1 MSKKHFIA
9 GTIALCLGMS
19 ATAAFAQ
26 LADPLKRCSE
36 FDGIVETI
44 PPEKIDWEKRVKFGS
59 NGNVTVYADKNG
71 VPTQIYV
78 VGEAPVSTTLIATEA
93 EEEARE
99 EAEFSAKAAFALWM
113 SENISVKNVRDK
125 KTMVVRKNGK
135 EESETVTIKKRHAE
149 QMASAAWRG
158 MSVYWHKR
166 SNGRY
171 TVVWRWSVTEQRLAK
186 MVQMLTRD
194 ADPSS
199 LKRKADMDV
208 EDIEGTFR

>member
-1 MSKKHFIA
+1 MTKKHFIA

-26 LADPLKRCSE
+26 SADPLKRSSE

-44 PPEKIDWEKRVKFGS
+44 PPKKIDWEKRVEFGS
-59 NGNVTVYADKNG
+59 KGNVTVYADKDG
-71 VPTQIYV
+71 IPTEVYV
-78 VGEAPVSTTLIATEA
+78 VGVAPVSTTLIATEA

-113 SENISVKNVRDK
+113 SESFSVKTVRDK
-125 KTMVVRKNGK
+125 KTLVVRKNGK
-135 EESETVTIKKRHAE
+135 EESESVSISKRHAE

-171 TVVWRWSVTEQRLAK
+171 TVVWRWSLTEQRLAK

-194 ADPSS
+194 GDPASV
-199 LKRKADMDV
+199 KREPDMVVKDT
-208 EDIEGTFR
+208 EGFR

>member
-26 LADPLKRCSE
+26 LADPQKRSSE

-44 PPEKIDWEKRVKFGS
+44 PPKKIDWEKRVEFGS
-59 NGNVTVYADKNG
+59 KGNVTVYADKDG
-71 VPTQIYV
+71 IPTEVYV
-78 VGEAPVSTTLIATEA
+78 VGVAPVSTTLIATEA

-113 SENISVKNVRDK
+113 SESFSVKTVRDK
-125 KTMVVRKNGK
+125 KTLVVRKNGK
-135 EESETVTIKKRHAE
+135 EESESVSISKRHAE

-171 TVVWRWSVTEQRLAK
+171 TVVWRWSLTEQRLAK

-194 ADPSS
+194 GNPASV
-199 LKRKADMDV
+199 KREPDMVVKDT
-208 EDIEGTFR
+208 EGFR

>member
-26 LADPLKRCSE
+26 SSDPLKRSSE
-36 FDGIVETI
+36 FDGIMETI
-44 PPEKIDWEKRVKFGS
+44 PPKKIDWKKRVEFGS
-59 NGNVTVYADKNG
+59 KGNVTVYADKDG
-71 VPTQIYV
+71 IPTEVYV
-78 VGEAPVSTTLIATEA
+78 VGVAPVSTTLIATEA

-113 SENISVKNVRDK
+113 SESFSVKTVRDK
-125 KTMVVRKNGK
+125 KTLVVRKNGK
-135 EESETVTIKKRHAE
+135 EESESVSISKRHAE

-171 TVVWRWSVTEQRLAK
+171 TVVWRWSLTEQRLAK

-194 ADPSS
+194 GDPASV
-199 LKRKADMDV
+199 KREPDMVVKDT
-208 EDIEGTFR
+208 EGFR

>member
-1 MSKKHFIA
+1 MSKKLFIA

-26 LADPLKRCSE
+26 LADPQKRSSE

-44 PPEKIDWEKRVKFGS
+44 PPKKIDWEKRVEFGS
-59 NGNVTVYADKNG
+59 KGNVTVYADKDG
-71 VPTQIYV
+71 IPTEVYV
-78 VGEAPVSTTLIATEA
+78 VGVAPVSTTLIATEA

-113 SENISVKNVRDK
+113 SESFSVKTVRDK
-125 KTMVVRKNGK
+125 KTLVVRKNGK
-135 EESETVTIKKRHAE
+135 EESESVSISKRHAE

-171 TVVWRWSVTEQRLAK
+171 TVVWRWSLTEQRLAK

-194 ADPSS
+194 GNPASV
-199 LKRKADMDV
+199 KREPDMVVKDT
-208 EDIEGTFR
+208 EGFR

>member
-19 ATAAFAQ
+19 ATSGFSEFAY
-26 LADPLKRCSE
+26 PHKRISL

-44 PPEKIDWEKRVKFGS
+44 PPKKIDWEKRVEFGS
-59 NGNVTVYADKNG
+59 KGNVTVYADKDG
-71 VPTQIYV
+71 IPTEVYV
-78 VGEAPVSTTLIATEA
+78 VGVAPVSTTLIATEA

-113 SENISVKNVRDK
+113 SESFSVKTVRDK
-125 KTMVVRKNGK
+125 KTLVVRKNGK
-135 EESETVTIKKRHAE
+135 EESESVSISKRHAE

-171 TVVWRWSVTEQRLAK
+171 TVVWRWSLTEQRLAK

-194 ADPSS
+194 GNPASV
-199 LKRKADMDV
+199 KREPDMVVKDT
-208 EDIEGTFR
+208 EGFR

>member
-26 LADPLKRCSE
+26 SADPLKRSSE

-44 PPEKIDWEKRVKFGS
+44 PPKKIDWEKRVEFGS
-59 NGNVTVYADKNG
+59 KGNVTVYADKDG
-71 VPTQIYV
+71 IPTEVYV
-78 VGEAPVSTTLIATEA
+78 VGVAPVSTTLIATEA

-113 SENISVKNVRDK
+113 SESFSVKTVRDK
-125 KTMVVRKNGK
+125 KTLVVRKNGK
-135 EESETVTIKKRHAE
+135 EESESVSISKRHAE

-171 TVVWRWSVTEQRLAK
+171 TVVWRWSLTEQRLAK

-194 ADPSS
+194 GDPASV
-199 LKRKADMDV
+199 KREPDMVVKDT
-208 EDIEGTFR
+208 EGFR

>member
-26 LADPLKRCSE
+26 SADPLKRSSE

-44 PPEKIDWEKRVKFGS
+44 PPKKIDWEKRVEFGS
-59 NGNVTVYADKNG
+59 KGNVTVYADKDG
-71 VPTQIYV
+71 IPTEVYV
-78 VGEAPVSTTLIATEA
+78 VGVAPVSTTLIATEA

-113 SENISVKNVRDK
+113 SENFSVKTVRDK
-125 KTMVVRKNGK
+125 KTLVVRKNGK
-135 EESETVTIKKRHAE
+135 EESESVSISKRHAE

-171 TVVWRWSVTEQRLAK
+171 TVVWRWSLTEQRLAK

-194 ADPSS
+194 GDPASV
-199 LKRKADMDV
+199 KREPDMVVKDT
-208 EDIEGTFR
+208 EGFR

>member
-26 LADPLKRCSE
+26 SSDPLKRSSE

-44 PPEKIDWEKRVKFGS
+44 PPKKINWEKRVEFGS
-59 NGNVTVYADKNG
+59 KGNVTVYADKDG
-71 VPTQIYV
+71 IPTEVYV
-78 VGEAPVSTTLIATEA
+78 VGVAPVSTTLIATEA

-113 SENISVKNVRDK
+113 SESFSVKTVRDK
-125 KTMVVRKNGK
+125 KTLVVRKNGK
-135 EESETVTIKKRHAE
+135 EESESVSISKRHAE

-171 TVVWRWSVTEQRLAK
+171 TVVWRWSLTEQRLAK

-194 ADPSS
+194 GDPASV
-199 LKRKADMDV
+199 KREPDMVVKDT
-208 EDIEGTFR
+208 EGFR

>member
-26 LADPLKRCSE
+26 SSDPLKRSSE

-44 PPEKIDWEKRVKFGS
+44 PPKKINWEKRVEFGS
-59 NGNVTVYADKNG
+59 KGNVTVYADKDG
-71 VPTQIYV
+71 IPTEVYV
-78 VGEAPVSTTLIATEA
+78 VGVAPVSTTLIATEA

-113 SENISVKNVRDK
+113 SERFSVKTVRDK
-125 KTMVVRKNGK
+125 KTLVVRKNGK
-135 EESETVTIKKRHAE
+135 EESESVSISKRHAE

-171 TVVWRWSVTEQRLAK
+171 TVVWRWSLTEQRLAK

-194 ADPSS
+194 GDPASV
-199 LKRKADMDV
+199 KREPDMVVKDT
-208 EDIEGTFR
+208 EGFR

>member
-26 LADPLKRCSE
+26 SADPQKRSSE

-44 PPEKIDWEKRVKFGS
+44 PPKKIDWEKRVEFGS
-59 NGNVTVYADKNG
+59 KGNVTVYADKDG
-71 VPTQIYV
+71 IPTEVYV
-78 VGEAPVSTTLIATEA
+78 VGVARVSTTLIATEA

-99 EAEFSAKAAFALWM
+99 EAEFSAKAAFALWI
-113 SENISVKNVRDK
+113 SENFSVKNDRDK
-125 KTMVVRKNGK
+125 KTLVVRKNGK
-135 EESETVTIKKRHAE
+135 EESESVSISKRHAE
-149 QMASAAWRG
+149 QMASAVWRG
-158 MSVYWHKR
+158 MSIYWHKR

-208 EDIEGTFR
+208 KDIEGRFR

>member
-19 ATAAFAQ
+19 ATATFAQ
-26 LADPLKRCSE
+26 SAEPQKRGSE

-44 PPEKIDWEKRVKFGS
+44 PPKKIDWEKRVEFGS
-59 NGNVTVYADKNG
+59 KGNVTVYADKDG
-71 VPTQIYV
+71 IPTEVYV
-78 VGEAPVSTTLIATEA
+78 VGVAPVSTTLIATEA

-113 SENISVKNVRDK
+113 AESFSVKNVRDK
-125 KTMVVRKNGK
+125 KTLVVRKNGK
-135 EESETVTIKKRHAE
+135 EESESISISKRHAE
-149 QMASAAWRG
+149 QMASAVWRG

-194 ADPSS
+194 ADPAS
-199 LKRKADMDV
+199 LRRKPDMNV
-208 EDIEGTFR
+208 KDIEGTFR

>member
-26 LADPLKRCSE
+26 SADPQKRSSE

-44 PPEKIDWEKRVKFGS
+44 PPKKIDWEKRVEFGS
-59 NGNVTVYADKNG
+59 KGNVTVYADKDG
-71 VPTQIYV
+71 VPTEVYV
-78 VGEAPVSTTLIATEA
+78 VGVAPVSTTLIATEA

-113 SENISVKNVRDK
+113 SESFSVKTVRDK
-125 KTMVVRKNGK
+125 KTLVVRKNGK
-135 EESETVTIKKRHAE
+135 EESESVSISKRHAE

-208 EDIEGTFR
+208 KDIEGRFR

>member
-19 ATAAFAQ
+19 TTAAFAQ
-26 LADPLKRCSE
+26 SADPLKRSSE

-44 PPEKIDWEKRVKFGS
+44 PPKKIDWEKRVEFGS
-59 NGNVTVYADKNG
+59 KGNVTVYADKDG
-71 VPTQIYV
+71 IPTEVYV
-78 VGEAPVSTTLIATEA
+78 VGVAPVSTTLIATEA

-113 SENISVKNVRDK
+113 SESFSVKTVRDK
-125 KTMVVRKNGK
+125 KTLVVRKNGK
-135 EESETVTIKKRHAE
+135 EESESVSISKRHAE

-171 TVVWRWSVTEQRLAK
+171 TVVWRWSLTEQRLAK

-194 ADPSS
+194 GDPASV
-199 LKRKADMDV
+199 KREPDMVVKDT
-208 EDIEGTFR
+208 EGFR

>member
-26 LADPLKRCSE
+26 SADPLKRCSE

-78 VGEAPVSTTLIATEA
+78 VGEAPVSTTLIAVQA
-93 EEEARE
+93 ERLARK
-99 EAEFSAKAAFALWM
+99 EAEFAAKRAFAIWIEEHLTFK
-113 SENISVKNVRDK
+113 SEMEQ
-125 KTMVVRKNGK
+125 KTIVVRSPGERS
-135 EESETVTIKKRHAE
+135 EETTITKDYAV
-149 QMASAAWRG
+149 QMASATWRG

-166 SNGRY
+166 SKGRY
-171 TVVWRWSVTEQRLAK
+171 IVVWRWSATEQRLAK

-194 ADPSS
+194 ADPAS

-208 EDIEGTFR
+208 KDIEGTFR

>member
-26 LADPLKRCSE
+26 SSDPLKRSSE

-44 PPEKIDWEKRVKFGS
+44 PPKKIDWEKRVEFGS
-59 NGNVTVYADKNG
+59 KGNVTVYADKDG
-71 VPTQIYV
+71 IPTEVYV
-78 VGEAPVSTTLIATEA
+78 VGVAPVSTTLIATEA

-113 SENISVKNVRDK
+113 SESFSVKTVRDK
-125 KTMVVRKNGK
+125 KTLVVRKNGK
-135 EESETVTIKKRHAE
+135 EESESVSISKRHAE

-171 TVVWRWSVTEQRLAK
+171 TVVWRWSLTEQRLAK

-194 ADPSS
+194 GDPASV
-199 LKRKADMDV
+199 KREPDMVVKDT
-208 EDIEGTFR
+208 EGFR